1 MEGPPFKDT
10 EASPGGSL
18 VTELSVVIPSFN
30 ERDNVAPLIRRLDSV
45 LNGVTWEAIYV
56 DDDSPDGTAKVIRDI
71 ARTNARVRCILRIG
85 RRGLSS
91 AVIEGVLSSSS
102 PVVAVM
108 DADLQHDETLL
119 PKMLEII
126 RSGEADVVI
135 GSRYMTGGSVRNW
148 NKTRLWI
155 SRFASRLSRLVVRAE
170 LSDPMSGF
178 FMIKRSA
185 FDLAVRQLSAQGFKI
200 LVDLFASTSRPFR
213 VVEVPYE
220 FRDRIHGESK
230 LDSLVAWEY
239 VALLLDKTAGR
250 FVPVRFLQFALIGGL
265 GVLVHFSILWLAF
278 AMAELRFAVAQTL
291 ATVVAMSSNFWLNNV
306 LTYRDRRLRGM
317 SLVWGMLT
325 FYAICSLGVAANVG
339 VAALI
344 FERNYRWWLA
354 GLAGAAV
361 GAVWNYGMSS
371 ILTWRVK

>member
-1 MEGPPFKDT
+1 
-10 EASPGGSL
+10 
-18 VTELSVVIPSFN
+18 
-30 ERDNVAPLIRRLDSV
+30 
-45 LNGVTWEAIYV
+45 
-56 DDDSPDGTAKVIRDI
+56 
-71 ARTNARVRCILRIG
+71 
-85 RRGLSS
+85 
-91 AVIEGVLSSSS
+91 
-102 PVVAVM
+102 
-108 DADLQHDETLL
+108 
-119 PKMLEII
+119 
-126 RSGEADVVI
+126 
-135 GSRYMTGGSVRNW
+135 MTGGSVRNW